1 MEEDAWLRTDD
12 PATAGLGTRGTH
24 LRPAYTSPLVER
36 ACAQICMFDH
46 CIAARAEELKSEE
59 TAALAPLVPP
69 KARTLSGTSGTKSS
83 LDRCYEGVS
92 MGC

>member
-1 MEEDAWLRTDD
+1 MRGYGPT
-12 PATAGLGTRGTH
+12 TR
-24 LRPAYTSPLVER
+24 PLPGSAHEVPIYGPR
-36 ACAQICMFDH
+36 IRRLLWSVHARRSACFDH

-83 LDRCYEGVS
+83 LDRCYEGWS